1 MVKKEQESQEYSLV
15 AKTFFGLEE
24 LLADELREIGAKDVE
39 IGRRMVSFKG
49 DKEIL
54 YKANIYLRT
63 GLRVLKTIHS
73 FKINN
78 QDDYYNFLR
87 KVEWENILGLH
98 HTFAID
104 SVVHSEIF
112 SNSLFAAQRAKDAIV
127 DSFRAKYHKRP
138 LVDTQNPD
146 VLINIH
152 ISEKKVDVALDSSGL
167 PLNRR
172 GYRVAEGP
180 APINQVLAAA
190 LIKLSGWDINTP
202 FIDPMTGSGTFAIE
216 AAMIARNMPPGM
228 IRKEFC
234 FQNWPDYDRK
244 LYRKLLEEIELN
256 DFRPTIIANDIDE
269 EMIEIARQ
277 NAAKANLGSVIR
289 FNNKAFEIYKPR
301 VKEGTIIMNP
311 PYGERL
317 EKDEIQEFYE
327 DIGDTLKERFQ
338 GFKAWIISSNMDAM
352 KHIGLKTSSKK
363 KVFNGNL
370 ECVYAGFEM
379 FTGSFK
385 DYKKNLSEEK

>member
-1 MVKKEQESQEYSLV
+1 MVNKEKENQEYSLI

-24 LLADELREIGAKDVE
+24 ILAEEIKELGAKDVE

-54 YKANIYLRT
+54 YKANIHLRT
-63 GLRVLKTIHS
+63 ALRVLKTIYT
-73 FKINN
+73 FTIKN

-87 KVEWENILGLH
+87 DIEWGNILGLH

-112 SNSLFAAQRAKDAIV
+112 KNSLFTAQRAKDAIV
-127 DSFRAKYHKRP
+127 DSFKAKYHKRP
-138 LVDTQNPD
+138 LVDIKNPG

-152 ISEKKVDVALDSSGL
+152 ISDKTVDVALDSSGI
-167 PLNRR
+167 PLNQR

-180 APINQVLAAA
+180 APLNQVLAAA
-190 LIKLSGWDINTP
+190 MIKMSGWDINNP
-202 FIDPMTGSGTFAIE
+202 FIDPMTGSGTLAIE

-234 FQNWPDYDRK
+234 FQNWPDYNRK
-244 LYRKLLEEIELN
+244 LYRKIMEEIELN

-269 EMIEIARQ
+269 GMVDVARQ
-277 NAAKANLGSVIR
+277 NAAKANVSSFIR
-289 FNNKAFEIYKPR
+289 FNRKAFEIYKPR
-301 VKEGTIIMNP
+301 VKDGTVMMNP

-317 EKDEIQEFYE
+317 EKDEIIEFYE
-327 DIGDTLKERFQ
+327 DIGSTLKERFN
-338 GFKAWIISSNMDAM
+338 GFSAWILTSNHDAL
-352 KHIGLKTSSKK
+352 KHLGLKPSSKK
-363 KVFNGNL
+363 KLFNGSL
-370 ECVYAGFEM
+370 ECAFNSYEM
-379 FTGSFK
+379 FDGSLK
-385 DYKKNLSEEK
+385 DYKSNQHKP

>member
-1 MVKKEQESQEYSLV
+1 MKKEQENQDYNLV

-24 LLADELREIGAKDVE
+24 LLADEIREIGAKDVE

-63 GLRVLKTIHS
+63 GLRVLKTLHS

-78 QDDYYNFLR
+78 QDDYYKFLR
-87 KVEWENILGLH
+87 NIEWENVLGLH

-127 DSFRAKYHKRP
+127 DCFRAKYHKRP

-152 ISEKKVDVALDSSGL
+152 ISDKRVDVALDSSGL

-228 IRKEFC
+228 IRKDFC

-244 LYRKLLEEIELN
+244 LYRKILEEIELN

-269 EMIEIARQ
+269 GMIEIARQ
-277 NAAKANLGSVIR
+277 NAAKANLASVIR

-338 GFKAWIISSNMDAM
+338 GFTAWIISSNMDAM
-352 KHIGLKTSSKK
+352 KYIALKPSSKK

-379 FTGSFK
+379 FTGSMK
-385 DYKKNLSEEK
+385 EHKTKLNQDK

>member
-1 MVKKEQESQEYSLV
+1 VKKEQENQNYNLV

-24 LLADELREIGAKDVE
+24 LLADEIREIGAKDVE

-63 GLRVLKTIHS
+63 GLRVLKTLHS

-78 QDDYYNFLR
+78 QDDYYKFLR
-87 KVEWENILGLH
+87 NIEWEKVLGLH

-152 ISEKKVDVALDSSGL
+152 ISDKRVDVALDSSGL

-228 IRKEFC
+228 IRKDFC

-269 EMIEIARQ
+269 GMIEIARQ
-277 NAAKANLGSVIR
+277 NASKANLASVIR

-338 GFKAWIISSNMDAM
+338 GFTAWIISSNMDAM
-352 KHIGLKTSSKK
+352 KYIALKPSSKK

-379 FTGSFK
+379 FTGSMK
-385 DYKKNLSEEK
+385 EYKTKLNQDK